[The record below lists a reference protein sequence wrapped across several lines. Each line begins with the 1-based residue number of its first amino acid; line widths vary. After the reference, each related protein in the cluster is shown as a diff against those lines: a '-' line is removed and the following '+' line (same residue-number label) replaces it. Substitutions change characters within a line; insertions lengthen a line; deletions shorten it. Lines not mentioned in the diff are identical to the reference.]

1 MHIWWILYEKDF
13 PCFLARKWWR
23 NKLLL
28 LKSIGKWR
36 DICNSNHDVYI
47 FCLLNVIT
55 KMLNTFFGELY
66 LIVNNRS
73 DHKNMRNRRV
83 CPQVMNKKNYIC
95 FQCYY
100 VDFVVFNAAYREY
113 FTQITLRAVIFEN
126 FLMATEFFLH
136 CAFQKTHHPNTK
148 FFPAIT
154 RDFHSF
160 YAENVI
166 AKHKEWCSVNTTV
179 NSMLRL
185 HFYF

>member
-13 PCFLARKWWR
+13 PCFLARKLWT

-28 LKSIGKWR
+28 LKPIGKWR
-36 DICNSNHDVYI
+36 DICNSNHNVYI

-73 DHKNMRNRRV
+73 DHRNMRNRRV

-100 VDFVVFNAAYREY
+100 VDSVVFNAAYREY

-126 FLMATEFFLH
+126 FLMATEFFYTAPSKKH
-136 CAFQKTHHPNTK
+136 TIPTRNFFQPLQEIFIHFMQRMWLPNIK
-148 FFPAIT
+148 N
-154 RDFHSF
+154 D
-160 YAENVI
+160 V
-166 AKHKEWCSVNTTV
+166 
-179 NSMLRL
+179 RL
-185 HFYF
+185 TLP